1 MSKGTKERT
10 LKAQVRVNCDRRTS
24 FTNREFVS
32 NLNFSC
38 TKTTK
43 LSKKKRRSLLVQLKD
58 LKFCKLKVLKL
69 KILKDKL

>member
-24 FTNREFVS
+24 FSNGEKSPFVS

-43 LSKKKRRSLLVQLKD
+43 LSKKRKEIFISAIKRS
-58 LKFCKLKVLKL
+58 
-69 KILKDKL
+69 

>member
-10 LKAQVRVNCDRRTS
+10 LKAQVRVNCDRGNS
-24 FTNREFVS
+24 FTNGEKSPFER

-43 LSKKKRRSLLVQLKD
+43 KKKKRKEIFISAIKRS
-58 LKFCKLKVLKL
+58 
-69 KILKDKL
+69 

>member
-24 FTNREFVS
+24 FTNGEFVC

-43 LSKKKRRSLLVQLKD
+43 LSKKRKEIFISAIKRS
-58 LKFCKLKVLKL
+58 
-69 KILKDKL
+69 

>member
-24 FTNREFVS
+24 FTNGEKSPFVS
-32 NLNFSC
+32 NLNFNC

-43 LSKKKRRSLLVQLKD
+43 LSKKKIGD
-58 LKFCKLKVLKL
+58 LY
-69 KILKDKL
+69 

>member
-24 FTNREFVS
+24 FTNGEFVS

-43 LSKKKRRSLLVQLKD
+43 LSKKKIGD
-58 LKFCKLKVLKL
+58 LY
-69 KILKDKL
+69 

>member
-43 LSKKKRRSLLVQLKD
+43 LSKKRKEIFISAIKRS
-58 LKFCKLKVLKL
+58 
-69 KILKDKL
+69 

>member
-1 MSKGTKERT
+1 MNYDLSRSKGTKERT

-24 FTNREFVS
+24 FTNGEKSPFVS

-43 LSKKKRRSLLVQLKD
+43 LSKKKKGD
-58 LKFCKLKVLKL
+58 LY
-69 KILKDKL
+69 